1 MILEQ
6 LIAPAQTR
14 SVACPSCAARLM
26 FCRSNPP
33 PIDACGFESYRLDCR
48 ECGAALAG
56 IIDPADDAL
65 LLTECE
71 PQLKAALPQ
80 MAV

>member
-1 MILEQ
+1 MCNEFATTSAL
-6 LIAPAQTR
+6 
-14 SVACPSCAARLM
+14 CPNCHARLR
-26 FCRSNPP
+26 FHRSPTP
-33 PIDACGFESYRLDCR
+33 DIDACGFESYRLDCR

-65 LLTECE
+65 LLSECE
-71 PQLKAALPQ
+71 PQHKVALPQ

>member
-1 MILEQ
+1 MCNESATTSAHDAVL
-6 LIAPAQTR
+6 
-14 SVACPSCAARLM
+14 CPSCHSRLS
-26 FCRSNPP
+26 FHRSPTP
-33 PIDACGFESYRLDCR
+33 DIDACGFESYRLDCR

-56 IIDPADDAL
+56 IVDPADEAL

-71 PQLKAALPQ
+71 PQLKAALPH

>member
-1 MILEQ
+1 MCNE
-6 LIAPAQTR
+6 PATTSAHGALVCPNCHSRLSFHR
-14 SVACPSCAARLM
+14 SATPD
-26 FCRSNPP
+26 
-33 PIDACGFESYRLDCR
+33 IDACGFESYRLDCR

-56 IIDPADDAL
+56 IVDPADEAL

-71 PQLKAALPQ
+71 PQLKAALPH

>member
-1 MILEQ
+1 MCNEF
-6 LIAPAQTR
+6 ATR
-14 SVACPSCAARLM
+14 SAHEAALCPHCHAGLGFR
-26 FCRSNPP
+26 RSQTPN
-33 PIDACGFESYRLDCR
+33 IDACGFESYRLDCR

-71 PQLKAALPQ
+71 PQLKVALPQ
-80 MAV
+80 VAV